1 MAYRRDHPGLVTKV
15 HIWADVRC
23 PESSALRWGM
33 TLCGRERRHGGR
45 LGVDPHAQLAN
56 RFALLVNL
64 AIDAQMVQ
72 PEPGRQ
78 AADARAGDYYLHA
91 CPRAGRPRLLW

>member
-1 MAYRRDHPGLVTKV
+1 
-15 HIWADVRC
+15 
-23 PESSALRWGM
+23 M

-72 PEPGRQ
+72 PERGRQ
-78 AADARAGDYYLHA
+78 AADARAG
-91 CPRAGRPRLLW
+91 